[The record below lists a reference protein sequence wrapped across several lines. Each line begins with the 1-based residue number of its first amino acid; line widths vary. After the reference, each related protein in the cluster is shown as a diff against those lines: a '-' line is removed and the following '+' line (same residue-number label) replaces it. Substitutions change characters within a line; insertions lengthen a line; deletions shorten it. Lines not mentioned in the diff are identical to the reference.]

1 MQLDVVDLRA
11 FYDAHL
17 GRVARRWIT
26 ARLRELW
33 PTVAND
39 RLLGVGFATPYLRD
53 IARDAERVMAFMP
66 AAQGVVNWPLDGPNR
81 AALVAE
87 DCLPLPDASL
97 DRVLAIHALEGATNP
112 REVLHEIW
120 RVLAPGG
127 RLIAVVPNRRGI
139 WARVE
144 ATPFGCGRPF
154 GRTQLTALLRD
165 ALFSPLNWTEALAVP
180 PFRGRS
186 FLSSGA
192 NWERVGR
199 AMWPA
204 FAGVIIVE
212 ATKQLYQG
220 VPARAKARARVA
232 FRPALVRPGAVPAG

>member
-11 FYDAHL
+11 FYDEHL
-17 GRVARRWIT
+17 GRIARRWIG

-33 PTVAND
+33 PSVAGD
-39 RLLGVGFATPYLRD
+39 RLLGMGYATPYLRE
-53 IARDAERVMAFMP
+53 IGREAERVLAFMP

-81 AALVAE
+81 TALVSE
-87 DCLPLPDASL
+87 ECLPLPDASV
-97 DRVLAIHALEGATNP
+97 DRVLAVHVLEGATSP
-112 REVLHEIW
+112 PEVLHEIW

-127 RLIAVVPNRRGI
+127 RLIAVVPNRKGI

-154 GRTQLTALLRD
+154 GKTQLTVLLRD
-165 ALFSPLNWTEALAVP
+165 ALFSPLNWSEALAVP

-186 FLSSGA
+186 FLGSGA
-192 NWERVGR
+192 GWERVGR

-204 FAGVIIVE
+204 FSGVIIVE
-212 ATKQLYQG
+212 ATKQLYHG
-220 VPARAKARARVA
+220 VPARVRPRARVNLGL
-232 FRPALVRPGAVPAG
+232 RPALIPRG